1 MAYYW
6 AIKENKLLIHA
17 LTWVNLKIIILSEG
31 TQAKKGKKKKKKEK
45 ELLVYYSMY
54 IYISR
59 KCKLISET
67 GSR

>member
-1 MAYYW
+1 MAYYQ
-6 AIKENKLLIHA
+6 AIKENELLIHVS
-17 LTWVNLKIIILSEG
+17 TWINLKIIILSEG
-31 TQAKKGKKKKKKEK
+31 TQAKKEKKKKEK

-54 IYISR
+54 IYNSR